1 MTPTSATGRAD
12 RRAGRRGFTLVEL
25 MVVVALIGLATAAVA
40 LTVPPPGQPV
50 GVEAERFAA
59 RLIRAR
65 EEALLTNRPVAVEVD
80 ARGYGFAA
88 FDGAAWAPLNEGP
101 FQREVWDSDTT
112 LQAPARIVFDVV
124 GAADPAEVAITR
136 GRAAARIAVDAA
148 GEVRLK

>member
-25 MVVVALIGLATAAVA
+25 MLVVAIIGLASAAVV
-40 LTVPPPGQPV
+40 LTAPPPGQPV

-65 EEALLTNRPVAVEVD
+65 EEALLTNRAVGVEVD
-80 ARGYGFAA
+80 AEGYRFAVH
-88 FDGAAWAPLNEGP
+88 DGDAWAPLNEGP
-101 FQREVWDSDTT
+101 FRADVWDQGTT
-112 LQAPARIVFDVV
+112 VAAPARIVFDVV
-124 GAADPAEVAITR
+124 GAAEPAVATLTR
-136 GRAAARIAVDAA
+136 DRAMSRIEIDAA